1 MTEIVWKLRVA
12 IVFSFV
18 WLAITVLTGL
28 SEKGDGIAVF
38 LSLGVQPPSLPATC
52 RAVAKALMYHP
63 CSRRIQTL
71 TCMAFLYS

>member
-1 MTEIVWKLRVA
+1 MTEIRWKMRVA

-38 LSLGVQPPSLPATC
+38 LSLGVQPPSLPATMPSC
-52 RAVAKALMYHP
+52 SKSIDVALLLASNP
-63 CSRRIQTL
+63 NL

>member
-38 LSLGVQPPSLPATC
+38 LSLGVQPPSLPAT
-52 RAVAKALMYHP
+52 MS
-63 CSRRIQTL
+63 SRSKSIDVL
-71 TCMAFLYS
+71 PLLASNPNFNVYGFLV

>member
-38 LSLGVQPPSLPATC
+38 LSLGVQPPSLPATMSS
-52 RAVAKALMYHP
+52 RSKSIDVPPLLESNPNVNMYG
-63 CSRRIQTL
+63 
-71 TCMAFLYS
+71 FLV